1 MPNQAAIGRKR
12 EKKKIRSGYC
22 FPWLQPVH
30 SQRNSEKF
38 KNVILASFLDKL
50 SQDRSKKRKNKLFQ
64 EPFLPDLGWSTPK
77 EIGKIVKTSF

>member
-12 EKKKIRSGYC
+12 EKKNSFRVL
-22 FPWLQPVH
+22 FPSTPAGAF
-30 SQRNSEKF
+30 QRNSEKF